1 MSKTKQDIQE
11 EKAMI
16 EALKVMQ
23 TLGGKMTRKEIR
35 SEIRDNSDVFSEDE
49 VDEVKVSKKSGAK
62 YHPFQYLFNHAVK
75 KLIKSGYFVTEDNRV
90 LELSESGR
98 TVDLNNFSRSR
109 DVLPFL
115 IDNKKSKDKA
125 DEIID
130 DLDDDTVDSEPWRDQ
145 LLNALSSMSPQKF
158 ELFSR
163 GLLKQMGVDIDDEIG
178 IQYVADG
185 GLDGFGYIT
194 SDDFITTRVALQS
207 KRWENKVSTPEI
219 DKFRGAMDKYNAEF
233 GIFITTS
240 DFTREAIKVSRQGT
254 RVITLINGDKIC
266 DLVAKYQYYVQPV
279 TTYKLGSF
287 YTDKD

>member
-1 MSKTKQDIQE
+1 MSKNKHDIEE
-11 EKAMI
+11 EKAMV

-49 VDEVKVSKKSGAK
+49 VDEVKFSKKSGAK

-115 IDNKKSKDKA
+115 IDNKKSKAKA

-130 DLDDDTVDSEPWRDQ
+130 DLDDSVDNEPWRDQ
-145 LLNALSSMSPQKF
+145 LLNALVSMSPQKF

-194 SDDFITTRVALQS
+194 SDDFRTTRVALQS

-240 DFTREAIKVSRQGT
+240 DFTREAIKVARQGT

>member
-1 MSKTKQDIQE
+1 MSKTKQDIEE

-35 SEIRDNSDVFSEDE
+35 GEIRDNSDVFSEDE
-49 VDEVKVSKKSGAK
+49 VDKVKISKKSGAK

-178 IQYVADG
+178 SLMAG
-185 GLDGFGYIT
+185 
-194 SDDFITTRVALQS
+194 
-207 KRWENKVSTPEI
+207 
-219 DKFRGAMDKYNAEF
+219 
-233 GIFITTS
+233 
-240 DFTREAIKVSRQGT
+240 
-254 RVITLINGDKIC
+254 
-266 DLVAKYQYYVQPV
+266 
-279 TTYKLGSF
+279 
-287 YTDKD
+287 